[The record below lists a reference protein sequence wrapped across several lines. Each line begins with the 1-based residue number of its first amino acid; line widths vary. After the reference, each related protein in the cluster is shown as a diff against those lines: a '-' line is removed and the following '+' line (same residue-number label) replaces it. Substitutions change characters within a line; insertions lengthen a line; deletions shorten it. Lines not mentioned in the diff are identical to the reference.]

1 MFYGITLAKSINFF
15 VKNLHVCNI
24 YNTFVQIFSSLGGF
38 LFCDKM
44 SVLENLT
51 AIKMLQ
57 LKALKFQLN
66 NPFKWAN
73 GWSAPVYCDDRKIL
87 SYPTIR
93 NFICVELSRV
103 IAEMYPDADVIAGV
117 ATNAIAHGVL
127 VAEQLSLPFVY
138 VHPTPK
144 DHGLENQI
152 EGDLRPRQ
160 SVVIVENQ
168 VNIGKNCLKVAKVLR
183 ENGCKVLG
191 VVTIFDY
198 GFPSTHKRMAKSEV
212 DLIALT
218 NLDTVLHHA
227 QNLDMIT
234 EDDMQLLHAWQ
245 RKPSK
250 WMK

>member
-1 MFYGITLAKSINFF
+1 MSI
-15 VKNLHVCNI
+15 L
-24 YNTFVQIFSSLGGF
+24 Q
-38 LFCDKM
+38 
-44 SVLENLT
+44 NLT

-57 LKALKFQLN
+57 LKAFKFQLN

-73 GWSAPVYCDDRKIL
+73 GWYAPLYCDDRKIL
-87 SYPTIR
+87 SYPKIR
-93 NFICVELSRV
+93 DFVRIELARI

-160 SVVIVENQ
+160 SVVLIENQ
-168 VNIGKNCLKVAKVLR
+168 VNVGNNCLKVVEALR
-183 ENGCKVLG
+183 NNGCKVLG
-191 VVTIFDY
+191 IVTIFDY
-198 GFPSTHKRMAKSEV
+198 GLPATHKKFEKAEV
-212 DLIALT
+212 DLTALT
-218 NLDTVLHHA
+218 DFETVLRHA
-227 QNLDMIT
+227 ENLEIIT
-234 EDDMQLLHAWQ
+234 HEQSKQLHAWQ

-250 WMK
+250 WTK

>member
-1 MFYGITLAKSINFF
+1 
-15 VKNLHVCNI
+15 
-24 YNTFVQIFSSLGGF
+24 
-38 LFCDKM
+38 M
-44 SVLENLT
+44 SVLQNLT

-57 LKALKFQLN
+57 LKAFKFQLN

-73 GWSAPVYCDDRKIL
+73 GWYAPLYCDDRKIL
-87 SYPTIR
+87 SYPKIR
-93 NFICVELSRV
+93 DFVRIELART

-168 VNIGKNCLKVAKVLR
+168 VNMGTNCLKVVEALR
-183 ENGCKVLG
+183 NNGCKVLG
-191 VVTIFDY
+191 IVTIFDY
-198 GFPSTHKRMAKSEV
+198 GFPTTHKKLEKAEV
-212 DLIALT
+212 DLTALT
-218 NLDTVLHHA
+218 NMETVLHHA
-227 QNLDMIT
+227 ENLEIIDNEQSKAIQT
-234 EDDMQLLHAWQ
+234 WQ

-250 WMK
+250 WSK

>member
-1 MFYGITLAKSINFF
+1 
-15 VKNLHVCNI
+15 
-24 YNTFVQIFSSLGGF
+24 
-38 LFCDKM
+38 M
-44 SVLENLT
+44 SVLQNMT

-57 LKALKFQLN
+57 LKAFKFQLN

-73 GWSAPVYCDDRKIL
+73 GWYAPVYCDDRKIL
-87 SYPTIR
+87 SYPKIR
-93 NFICVELSRV
+93 DFVRIELART

-160 SVVIVENQ
+160 NVVIIENQ
-168 VNIGKNCLKVAKVLR
+168 VNIGTNCLKVVEALR
-183 ENGCKVLG
+183 KNGCNVLG
-191 VVTIFDY
+191 IVTIFDY
-198 GFPSTHKRMAKSEV
+198 AFPTTAKKLQKAEV

-218 NLDTVLHHA
+218 NLDVVLHHA
-227 QNLDMIT
+227 ENMSIIDAEQTQAIR
-234 EDDMQLLHAWQ
+234 QWQ
-245 RKPSK
+245 HNPSK
-250 WMK
+250 WSK

>member
-1 MFYGITLAKSINFF
+1 
-15 VKNLHVCNI
+15 
-24 YNTFVQIFSSLGGF
+24 
-38 LFCDKM
+38 M
-44 SVLENLT
+44 SVLQNLT

-57 LKALKFQLN
+57 LKAFKIQLN

-73 GWSAPVYCDDRKIL
+73 GWFAPLYCDDRKIL
-87 SYPTIR
+87 SYPKIR
-93 NFICVELSRV
+93 DFVRIELART
-103 IAEMYPDADVIAGV
+103 IAEMYPDADVVAGV

-127 VAEQLSLPFVY
+127 VAEQLGLPFVY

-168 VNIGKNCLKVAKVLR
+168 VNLGKNCLKVAKVLR

-198 GFPSTHKRMAKSEV
+198 GFSSTHKKMDNAEL

-227 QNLDMIT
+227 ENMDIIS
-234 EDDMQLLHAWQ
+234 EEERHLLHIWQ